1 MSDTPLSVRLPAELA
16 ESLDRRAADRGVG
29 RSMVV
34 REAVA
39 SYLTSVPAPNPVR
52 LMPVAAFL
60 AAWPTAPK
68 LSAEESAAF
77 AADLHAHADSL
88 GPLDDPW
95 A

>member
-16 ESLDRRAADRGVG
+16 ESLDRRAAERGVG

-39 SYLTSVPAPNPVR
+39 SYLTAAPPTPTVR
-52 LMPVAAFL
+52 LMPVTAFL
-60 AAWPTAPK
+60 AAWGTAPK
-68 LSAEESAAF
+68 LSDEEAA
-77 AADLHAHADSL
+77 AYADDLRADRKAL

>member
-1 MSDTPLSVRLPAELA
+1 MPDTPLSVRLPTELA
-16 ESLDRRAADRGVG
+16 ESLDRRAAERGVG

-39 SYLTSVPAPNPVR
+39 SYLTAPPAQPPVR

-77 AADLHAHADSL
+77 VADLRADAESL
-88 GPLDDPW
+88 DPLDDPW